1 MFQIDAYGIGWLDTI
16 RDSRDDPCLHG
27 YAAARIGGRL
37 LAYDATV
44 SATALYLLKTLTE
57 DHLIYEDNQLLP
69 CCGFSVYPDQSGENV
84 VIIGCPNG
92 VDWTVLHEGSMVRL
106 ILEDG
111 TETVISLADYTKE
124 VLRFV
129 ESIEAYYRASP
140 AKSEMENELDREGWQ
155 LFWEEWHRRR
165 SAAETALCAMQDG
178 ERHGKTDKA

>member
-1 MFQIDAYGIGWLDTI
+1 MFQIDAYSIGWLDTI

-27 YAAARIGGRL
+27 YVAARIGGRL
-37 LAYDATV
+37 LAYDGTTV

-57 DHLIYEDNQLLP
+57 DHLIYEDNQMLP

-84 VIIGCPNG
+84 VIIGCSNG
-92 VDWTVLHEGSMVRL
+92 IDWTVLHEGDTVRL

-111 TETVISLADYTKE
+111 TETSIPLADYTRE

-140 AKSEMENELDREGWQ
+140 AKSEMEDPPDREGWQ
-155 LFWEEWHRRR
+155 LFWKEWHRRR
-165 SAAETALCAMQDG
+165 NAAEAALRAVMQSG
-178 ERHGKTDKA
+178 EQN